1 MSLTRKR
8 RSTGKVTLADVA
20 QLAGV
25 GTMTV
30 SRALR
35 TPEQV
40 SDKLR
45 EKIEAAVQELGYM
58 PNLAASA
65 LASASSWTIAMV
77 VPNLS
82 EAGCSEMFAG
92 LQQVLQPAGYQIM
105 LAESQHRLEQEEKLL
120 ETLLASNIAAAI
132 LLSVEHSDT
141 VRHWLKNASIPVMEM
156 GAMRADPIDMNIGID
171 NVAAMYELTEMVIQR
186 GYQNIGLLCANQEQW
201 IFQQHLQGW
210 YKAMLRHHL
219 APNRVINAAMPPN
232 FSTGA
237 AQLPEFLL
245 AWPELDALVCVSDE
259 LACGA
264 LYECQRR
271 RIKVPDDLA
280 VVGFGDSD
288 VSRGRRWQYRIA
300 RLGLKPGKRY
310 WNVLMTET
318 GATINPS
325 RPACVCGKAVKA
337 YSASSSFSALFSGL
351 ADSFLALRV
360 IHSAS
365 AFRESGVNSSQRAV
379 ISSGVSQHTSLT
391 SSSCSANGPCDTQLN
406 RPPQTRQ
413 CLSS

>member
-1 MSLTRKR
+1 MSVTRKR
-8 RSTGKVTLADVA
+8 RSTGKVTIADVA

-45 EKIEAAVQELGYM
+45 EKIEAAVEALGYM

-65 LASASSWTIAMV
+65 LASGSSHTIAMV
-77 VPNLS
+77 VPSLTES
-82 EAGCSEMFAG
+82 GCSEMFAG

-120 ETLLASNIAAAI
+120 ETLLASNLAAAI

-141 VRHWLKNASIPVMEM
+141 VRSWLKQASIPVLEI
-156 GAMRADPIDMNIGID
+156 GATQAEPLDMNIGID
-171 NVAAMYELTEMVIQR
+171 NAVAMFELTEMLIKR
-186 GYQNIGLLCANQEQW
+186 GYQNIGLLCARQEQW

-210 YKAMLRHHL
+210 YKAMLRHHMS
-219 APNRVINAAMPPN
+219 PNRVINAAAPPT

-259 LACGA
+259 LACGV

-288 VSRGRRWQYRIA
+288 VSRVCQPPLTTMAVPHRKIGIEAGRALLA
-300 RLGLKPGKRY
+300 RLNEGV
-310 WNVLMTET
+310 WNE
-318 GATINPS
+318 
-325 RPACVCGKAVKA
+325 KAPII
-337 YSASSSFSALFSGL
+337 STLCL
-351 ADSFLALRV
+351 RDS
-360 IHSAS
+360 
-365 AFRESGVNSSQRAV
+365 
-379 ISSGVSQHTSLT
+379 
-391 SSSCSANGPCDTQLN
+391 C
-406 RPPQTRQ
+406 
-413 CLSS
+413 

>member
-1 MSLTRKR
+1 MSITRKR
-8 RSTGKVTLADVA
+8 RSTGKVTIADVA

-45 EKIEAAVQELGYM
+45 EKIEAAVNELGYM
-58 PNLAASA
+58 PNLTASA
-65 LASASSWTIAMV
+65 LASASSHTIAMV
-77 VPNLS
+77 VPNLA
-82 EAGCSEMFAG
+82 EAGCTEMFAG
-92 LQQVLQPAGYQIM
+92 LQHVLQPAGYQII
-105 LAESQHRLEQEEKLL
+105 LAESRHRLEQEEKLL

-132 LLSVEHSDT
+132 LLSVEHNNT
-141 VRHWLKNASIPVMEM
+141 VRNWLKNASIPVMEI
-156 GAMRADPIDMNIGID
+156 GAIRTDPIDMNIGID
-171 NVAAMYELTEMVIQR
+171 NVAAMFELTDMLVQR

-210 YKAMLRHHL
+210 YKAMLRHHMS
-219 APNRVINAAMPPN
+219 PNRVINAALPPV

-237 AQLPEFLL
+237 SQLPEFLL

-259 LACGA
+259 LACGV

-288 VSRGRRWQYRIA
+288 VSKVCQPPLTTMAVPHRKI
-300 RLGLKPGKRY
+300 GL
-310 WNVLMTET
+310 E
-318 GATINPS
+318 A
-325 RPACVCGKAVKA
+325 GKALLERIREGNWSDQVLIA
-337 YSASSSFSALFSGL
+337 PSLCL
-351 ADSFLALRV
+351 
-360 IHSAS
+360 
-365 AFRESGVNSSQRAV
+365 RES
-379 ISSGVSQHTSLT
+379 
-391 SSSCSANGPCDTQLN
+391 C
-406 RPPQTRQ
+406 
-413 CLSS
+413 

>member
-1 MSLTRKR
+1 MAITRKR
-8 RSTGKVTLADVA
+8 RSTGKVTIADVA

-45 EKIEAAVQELGYM
+45 EKIEAAVNELGYM
-58 PNLAASA
+58 PNLTASA
-65 LASASSWTIAMV
+65 LASASSHTIAMV
-77 VPNLS
+77 VPNLA
-82 EAGCSEMFAG
+82 EAGCTEMFAG
-92 LQQVLQPAGYQIM
+92 LQHVLQPAGYQII
-105 LAESQHRLEQEEKLL
+105 LAESRHRLEQEEKLL

-132 LLSVEHSDT
+132 LLSVEHNNT
-141 VRHWLKNASIPVMEM
+141 VRNWLKNASIPVMEI
-156 GAMRADPIDMNIGID
+156 GAIRTDPIDMNIGID
-171 NVAAMYELTEMVIQR
+171 NVAAMFELTDMLVQR

-210 YKAMLRHHL
+210 YKAMLRHHMS
-219 APNRVINAAMPPN
+219 PNRVINAALPPV

-237 AQLPEFLL
+237 SQLPEFLL

-259 LACGA
+259 LACGV

-288 VSRGRRWQYRIA
+288 VSKVCQPPLTTMAVPHRKI
-300 RLGLKPGKRY
+300 GL
-310 WNVLMTET
+310 E
-318 GATINPS
+318 A
-325 RPACVCGKAVKA
+325 GKALLERIREGNWSDQILIA
-337 YSASSSFSALFSGL
+337 PSLCL
-351 ADSFLALRV
+351 
-360 IHSAS
+360 
-365 AFRESGVNSSQRAV
+365 RES
-379 ISSGVSQHTSLT
+379 
-391 SSSCSANGPCDTQLN
+391 C
-406 RPPQTRQ
+406 
-413 CLSS
+413 

>member
-8 RSTGKVTLADVA
+8 RGTGKVTLADVA

-45 EKIEAAVQELGYM
+45 EKIEAAVQTLGYM

-65 LASASSWTIAMV
+65 LASASSWTIGMV
-77 VPNLS
+77 VPSLAES
-82 EAGCSEMFAG
+82 GCSEMFAG

-105 LAESQHRLEQEEKLL
+105 LAESRHHLDQEEKLL

-141 VRHWLKNASIPVMEM
+141 SRQWLENSSIPVMEI
-156 GAMRADPIDMNIGID
+156 GAKRADPLDMNIGID
-171 NVAAMYELTEMVIQR
+171 NVAAMFELTQMLIQR

-210 YKAMLRHHL
+210 YKAMLRHHMS
-219 APNRVINAAMPPN
+219 PTRVINAAQPPT

-237 AQLPEFLL
+237 SQLPEFLL

-271 RIKVPDDLA
+271 RIKVPDELA
-280 VVGFGDSD
+280 IVGFGDSD
-288 VSRGRRWQYRIA
+288 VSRVCQPPLTTISVPHRQIGIEAGRALLA
-300 RLGLKPGKRY
+300 RLNDQEWEEK
-310 WNVLMTET
+310 
-318 GATINPS
+318 
-325 RPACVCGKAVKA
+325 
-337 YSASSSFSALFSGL
+337 SAIAARLCL
-351 ADSFLALRV
+351 RDS
-360 IHSAS
+360 
-365 AFRESGVNSSQRAV
+365 
-379 ISSGVSQHTSLT
+379 
-391 SSSCSANGPCDTQLN
+391 C
-406 RPPQTRQ
+406 
-413 CLSS
+413 

>member
-8 RSTGKVTLADVA
+8 RSTGKVTIADVA

-65 LASASSWTIAMV
+65 LASASSRTIAMV
-77 VPNLS
+77 VPNLA
-82 EAGCSEMFAG
+82 EAGCSAMFAG

-132 LLSVEHSDT
+132 LLCVEHSDT
-141 VRHWLKNASIPVMEM
+141 VRHWLNNASIPVMEM

-171 NVAAMYELTEMVIQR
+171 NVAAMFELTEMLIHR

-210 YKAMLRHHL
+210 YKAMLRHHMS
-219 APNRVINAAMPPN
+219 PNRVINAALPPVFPPALRSYRN
-232 FSTGA
+232 FC
-237 AQLPEFLL
+237 
-245 AWPELDALVCVSDE
+245 W
-259 LACGA
+259 
-264 LYECQRR
+264 
-271 RIKVPDDLA
+271 
-280 VVGFGDSD
+280 
-288 VSRGRRWQYRIA
+288 RGRSWMRW
-300 RLGLKPGKRY
+300 
-310 WNVLMTET
+310 
-318 GATINPS
+318 
-325 RPACVCGKAVKA
+325 
-337 YSASSSFSALFSGL
+337 SASPTSWRAVRCTNASVDVLKSRTIWRS
-351 ADSFLALRV
+351 
-360 IHSAS
+360 SAS
-365 AFRESGVNSSQRAV
+365 AIAM
-379 ISSGVSQHTSLT
+379 
-391 SSSCSANGPCDTQLN
+391 SAGSAS
-406 RPPQTRQ
+406 RR
-413 CLSS
+413 